1 MRLAVIPQQVKRSEN
16 YTLRD
21 SNDTTSYWERK
32 LAEIEA
38 RAKTSSSG
46 DFSKE
51 RIAAV
56 KTSMEKWENQILK
69 PLLTEAKER
78 KEVFTNGSGIPLKRI
93 YTPDDIQ
100 GNKYERD
107 LGLPGEYPYT
117 RGVYPTMYR
126 GRPWTMR
133 LFSGFG
139 TPEHT
144 NKRLKYLLKEG
155 ETGLSIAFD
164 MPTLYGYDADSERAE
179 GEVGKCGVSV
189 SSLEDMETIFQGIPL
204 DQVST
209 SMTINAPAAVLT
221 AMYVAVGEKQGV
233 APAKL
238 RGTVQTDILKEYI
251 AQKEWAFP
259 PGAHLRIIRDL
270 MVFCTKE
277 MPYWNYISISGYHI
291 REAGA
296 NAVQELAFTLA
307 DGFSYVE
314 LGKEAGLD
322 VDSFAPRL
330 SYFFNCDMDFFEEI
344 AKFRAAR
351 RIWANVMKEKYGAK
365 NPRSLLLRFHT
376 QTSGVSLTWQQPLN
390 NIIRTTLEALA
401 AVLGGTQSLHTNSY
415 DEAWALPT
423 EEAATVA
430 LRTQQVIAE
439 ETGVTDTIDP
449 LGGSY
454 YVEWLTNKME
464 EEAYRYFEK
473 IDKLGGVLEAIK
485 QGYIQR
491 EIANTSYLRS
501 KQTEGGDR
509 NIVGVNKYVVEQEE
523 PIDYLKVNPALRKR
537 AQVKLKA
544 LRRNRDEKEVKRA
557 LELLRKDFEN
567 PAANSMNSILR
578 AVKAY
583 ATLQEIM
590 DVGRQ
595 VFGGWKE
602 PVLI

>member
-1 MRLAVIPQQVKRSEN
+1 VTSDSYWSQKLKVLHERSE
-16 YTLRD
+16 RREDGDFD
-21 SNDTTSYWERK
+21 SEKMKVIRERIKDWQRSILEPVLSDTPERK
-32 LAEIEA
+32 DL
-38 RAKTSSSG
+38 
-46 DFSKE
+46 F
-51 RIAAV
+51 
-56 KTSMEKWENQILK
+56 ENL
-69 PLLTEAKER
+69 
-78 KEVFTNGSGIPLKRI
+78 SGIPLNRI
-93 YTPDDIQ
+93 YTPSDVTDVE
-100 GNKYERD
+100 YSRD
-107 LGLPGEYPYT
+107 LGMPGEYPYT

-133 LFSGFG
+133 MFSGFG
-139 TPEHT
+139 TADQT

-189 SSLEDMETIFQGIPL
+189 SSLEDMETIFDTIPL

-221 AMYVAVGEKQGV
+221 AMYAAVGEKQGV
-233 APAKL
+233 PLEKL

-259 PGAHLRIIRDL
+259 PDAHLRIIRDM
-270 MVFCTKE
+270 MVFCTKR
-277 MPYWNYISISGYHI
+277 MPYWHYISISGYHI
-291 REAGA
+291 REAGSS
-296 NAVQELAFTLA
+296 AVQELAFTLA

-314 LGKEAGLD
+314 LGKKAGLD
-322 VDSFAPRL
+322 IDSFVPRF
-330 SYFFNCDMDFFEEI
+330 SFFFNCDMDFFEEI

-351 RIWANVMKEKYGAK
+351 RIWATVMKEKFGAK
-365 NPRSLLLRFHT
+365 NPRSMLLRFHT

-390 NIIRTTLEALA
+390 NIIRTTIEALA

-423 EEAATVA
+423 EDAVTVA
-430 LRTQQVIAE
+430 LRTQQILAE
-439 ETGVTDTIDP
+439 ETGVTDVIDP

-454 YVEWLTNKME
+454 YLEWLTNEME
-464 EEAYRYFEK
+464 EQAYRYFEK
-473 IDKLGGVLEAIK
+473 IEQLGGVLEAIK

-491 EIANTSYLRS
+491 EIASTSYHKT
-501 KQTEGGDR
+501 KQMESGNR
-509 NIVGVNKYVVEQEE
+509 YFVGVNKYEVSEE
-523 PIDYLKVNPALRKR
+523 KPIDYLKVN
-537 AQVKLKA
+537 QA
-544 LRRNRDEKEVKRA
+544 LRRKAVTKLRALKRKRDEALVSNSLEELRRA
-557 LELLRKDFEN
+557 FEN
-567 PAANSMNSILR
+567 PEENSIYPILN
-578 AVKAY
+578 AVKSY

-602 PVLI
+602 PVIA